1 MALNMTLT
9 LFLYSQI
16 LENLEVGKCNTSV
29 DVILDCCISILLIID
44 RCARSCYLQ
53 SKQQEREFLRGIYK
67 HKIYSWIDLAEF
79 GIQRTT

>member
-9 LFLYSQI
+9 LFLYSLI
-16 LENLEVGKCNTSV
+16 LENLEVDKCNADV
-29 DVILDCCISILLIID
+29 HVILDCCISTLLIID

-53 SKQQEREFLRGIYK
+53 SKQEEREFLKGIYK
-67 HKIYSWIDLAEF
+67 HTIYFWTDLAEF